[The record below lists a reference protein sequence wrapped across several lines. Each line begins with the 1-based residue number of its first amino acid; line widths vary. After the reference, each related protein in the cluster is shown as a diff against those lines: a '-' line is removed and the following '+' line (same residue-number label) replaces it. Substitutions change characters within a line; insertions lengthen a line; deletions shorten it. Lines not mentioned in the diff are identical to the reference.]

1 MTEPHRHRARLARR
15 TDQRGQAA
23 IETILLSFVLITFI
37 AAMFQVYRVNQTVFR
52 SIATA
57 HAILFAHAFER
68 NRCDEESS
76 ECQYTTDPNAEG
88 LGGIAPRVIWGPPE
102 LPEVAIPIV
111 SMFRRYGLND
121 DNLRLW
127 SSKRVTDDDCPGR
140 PCKRT
145 KVGAGTYMGPIDG
158 IIFLGRIDPRLTS
171 IDTGQLLN
179 ALGGLF

>member
-1 MTEPHRHRARLARR
+1 
-15 TDQRGQAA
+15 
-23 IETILLSFVLITFI
+23 
-37 AAMFQVYRVNQTVFR
+37 MFQVYWVNQTVFR

-57 HAILFAHAFER
+57 HALLFAHAFER
-68 NRCDEESS
+68 NACDEESS

-88 LGGIAPRVIWGPPE
+88 LGGVAPRVIWGPPE

-111 SMFRRYGLND
+111 GMFRRYGLND
-121 DNLRLW
+121 DLRLW
-127 SSKRVTDDDCPGR
+127 SSKRTTDDDCPGR

-158 IIFLGRIDPRLTS
+158 IVFLGEIDPSLIS

-179 ALGGLF
+179 SLGSLSGLF